1 MEGSRSLLPRINLE
15 PHCEAC
21 RRGVWL
27 LSVAEA
33 YILSSLRRRKEAVEG
48 GAEGHTHCPFTGPL
62 PYHTPPT
69 PRLRLSLQHPCV
81 VMNGDTR

>member
-33 YILSSLRRRKEAVEG
+33 YILSSLWRRKEAVEG
-48 GAEGHTHCPFTGPL
+48 GHTHCPFTGPL
-62 PYHTPPT
+62 PYHPPPPNPNTPP
-69 PRLRLSLQHPCV
+69 PSLSAAPLR
-81 VMNGDTR
+81 GDEW

>member
-33 YILSSLRRRKEAVEG
+33 YILSSLWRRKEAVEEG
-48 GAEGHTHCPFTGPL
+48 GGGEGQTHCPFTGPL
-62 PYHTPPT
+62 PYHTAPPDT
-69 PRLRLSLQHPCV
+69 PPPSLSAAPLR
-81 VMNGDTR
+81 GDEW